1 MSGAKK
7 PVGVAAIAAVDK
19 DGLLLMGKRA
29 DDQTWCCPGG
39 HIEEGENPLA
49 AAHREL
55 EEETGLTADGMEPI
69 AAQAVKDGEVHVY
82 AFRAEVEGEP
92 SNGDDPDLEFT
103 EFRWVD
109 PDAVP
114 QEILRNLH
122 NEPDVVLEAL
132 GVGGQAWAS
141 FDEEAA

>member
-1 MSGAKK
+1 VNKG
-7 PVGVAAIAAVDK
+7 PVGVAAIAALNP
-19 DGLLLMGKRA
+19 DGELLMGKRA
-29 DDQTWCCPGG
+29 DDGSWCCPGG
-39 HIEEGENPLA
+39 HIEAGENPLI

-55 EEETGLTADGMEPI
+55 EEETGLTVDGMEPI
-69 AAQAVKDGEVHVY
+69 DAKAVKDGEIQVY
-82 AFRAEVEGEP
+82 AFKAMVEGQP
-92 SNGDDPDLEFT
+92 NGDQDPDAEFT

-109 PDAVP
+109 PKAMP

-132 GVGGQAWAS
+132 GAGGEPWRS